1 MRYSG
6 FEKMTV
12 ILTII
17 FNVGLIEKEFIVGSM
32 SSGLSWESFTH
43 ELLFHPA
50 DTEPSDEY
58 LH

>member
-1 MRYSG
+1 
-6 FEKMTV
+6 MTV

-17 FNVGLIEKEFIVGSM
+17 FNVGLIEKEFIVGSR

-43 ELLFHPA
+43 GLLFHPA